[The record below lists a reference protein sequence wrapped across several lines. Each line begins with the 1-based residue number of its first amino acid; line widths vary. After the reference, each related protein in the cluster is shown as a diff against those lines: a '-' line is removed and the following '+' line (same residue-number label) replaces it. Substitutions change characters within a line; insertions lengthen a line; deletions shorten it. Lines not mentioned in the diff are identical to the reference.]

1 MSLVTADED
10 ILFLPVVTSTPTS
23 SNMMS
28 DCTLDWTNRYETIL
42 QTNEV
47 KFAHCLFYIPNY
59 YRYCGNQFNFKY
71 ISSQI
76 ISYIPQQTTEDKGE
90 TDQMDSFSES
100 DLQLADEIATA
111 EIQFDT
117 FTDEEIE
124 IMVKTIPS

>member
-1 MSLVTADED
+1 MLIAYSTFLTTIVTAE
-10 ILFLPVVTSTPTS
+10 ISL
-23 SNMMS
+23 
-28 DCTLDWTNRYETIL
+28 TI
-42 QTNEV
+42 N
-47 KFAHCLFYIPNY
+47 
-59 YRYCGNQFNFKY
+59 Y